1 MCGTPVRH
9 REGQAGFTVLELVV
23 VVGLIA
29 VILAILTLGIRQA
42 SDSFSLRHAATVV
55 TSELRR
61 AQSNAV
67 SDGATYIVEMGL
79 TNPGSVNVYRTTA
92 SAQTCPP
99 GMVPTPPTT
108 TTQCTRT
115 ISGQQWPSSVAINGV
130 GTTLPACAAP
140 ANPANKCATF
150 RSLGYADAGGAV
162 QLQNQSGTI
171 ATVQLIAATGR
182 VSITP

>member
-1 MCGTPVRH
+1 MCRTPRRH
-9 REGQAGFTVLELVV
+9 SGGQAGFTVLELVV
-23 VVGLIA
+23 VVGLIT
-29 VILAILTLGIRQA
+29 VVLAILTLGIRQA
-42 SDSFSLRHAATVV
+42 SDSFSLRRAAAVV

-67 SDGATYIVEMGL
+67 ADGATYMVEMGL
-79 TNPGSVNVYRTTA
+79 TNPGSLNVYRSTA

-99 GMVPTPPTT
+99 GMAPPPPTT

-115 ISGQQWPSSVAINGV
+115 ISAQQWPSSVAINGP
-130 GTTLPACAAP
+130 GTTLPVCTAP

-171 ATVQLIAATGR
+171 ATVQVVAATGR
-182 VSITP
+182 VTITP

>member
-1 MCGTPVRH
+1 MRWGPECH
-9 REGQAGFTVLELVV
+9 RQGHAGFTVLELVV

-29 VILAILTLGIRQA
+29 VVLAILTLGVRQA
-42 SDSFSLRHAATVV
+42 SDSFSLRRAAAVA

-61 AQSNAV
+61 AQANAV
-67 SDGATYIVEMGL
+67 AEGATYIVEMVLTSPSGL
-79 TNPGSVNVYRTTA
+79 NVYRTTA

-99 GMVPTPPTT
+99 GMAPAPPTT

-115 ISGQQWPSSVAINGV
+115 ISGEQWPSTVAINAA
-130 GTTLPACAAP
+130 GTTLPLCASP

-162 QLQNQSGTI
+162 QLQNLSGTI
-171 ATVQLIAATGR
+171 ATVQVTAATGR